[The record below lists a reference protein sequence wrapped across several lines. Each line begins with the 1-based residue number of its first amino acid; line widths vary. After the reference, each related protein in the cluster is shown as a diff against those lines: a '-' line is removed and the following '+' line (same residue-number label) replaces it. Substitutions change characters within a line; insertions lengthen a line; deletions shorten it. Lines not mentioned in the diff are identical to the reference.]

1 MINARL
7 VLLALSPLLLLGA
20 TCVTHVEQKG
30 PTGPWIGEVTNFGSD
45 PEIDVRV
52 NGRILDSDGKNW
64 GGIFRAETC
73 PFDLLPGQ
81 KGYFTAYLDSQ
92 GIPPSVLEN
101 LPTPP
106 PLALT
111 SFDTYSCGSR
121 PLTTG
126 LAFRVIDIFP
136 EHNSALVEMRND
148 SQNTYFD
155 VDVCGLLLNRSREV
169 QEIAKSSPFPAASFK
184 PGDTVVFPITF
195 SAPIDG
201 PMQFAAKSAFETY
214 QNVFLDSWHFE
225 LSASRVVQTEQGR
238 ELQVV
243 GEIRNDSKVDLDSA
257 WYEFYLES
265 SPTVRASGWVGS
277 YGYRRPGQKRGDPR
291 GTGFIPAGKKA
302 PVVFSLPLD
311 EDDSAHVEFAGVTAH
326 IASVNASRVAA
337 TNVSSE
343 GWSDPDLVHVTG
355 TLTNPF
361 DTDMDLFLCF
371 ELRGTRGQLVGSAC
385 EFRGMTAH
393 DSWTP
398 SMTITELAPMKSIE
412 VSAYLRPA
420 ICAGTCPVV
429 VPPGGPRPRCP

>member
-7 VLLALSPLLLLGA
+7 ALLAFSPLLLLGA

-30 PTGPWIGEVTNFGSD
+30 PTGPWIGEVTNSGSD

-73 PFDLLPGQ
+73 PFDLLPGE

-92 GIPPSVLEN
+92 GIPPSVLEK

-106 PLALT
+106 PLTLT

-126 LAFRVIDIFP
+126 LAFRVIDVFP

-155 VDVCGLLLNRSREV
+155 VDVCGLLFNRSGEV
-169 QEIAKSSPFPAASFK
+169 QEIAQRSPFPAASFK
-184 PGDTVVFPITF
+184 PGDTVEFPITF

-201 PMQFAAKSAFETY
+201 PMQFAAKSAFETR
-214 QNVFLDSWHFE
+214 QDVFLDSWHFE

-238 ELQVV
+238 ELQVA
-243 GEIRNDSKVDLDSA
+243 GEIRNDSTVDLDSA
-257 WYEFYLES
+257 EYEFYLES

-277 YGYRRPGQKRGDPR
+277 YGYLRPPPDGATRVR
-291 GTGFIPAGKKA
+291 FWGTGFIPAGKKA

-326 IASVNASRVAA
+326 TASVNTSRIAA
-337 TNVSSE
+337 TDVSS
-343 GWSDPDLVHVTG
+343 WRRPDSDEVRVTG

-361 DTDMDLFLCF
+361 DAPMHLFLCF
-371 ELRGTRGQLVGSAC
+371 ELRGARGQLVGSAC
-385 EFRGMTAH
+385 EHYCGMRAH
-393 DSWTP
+393 DSWTE
-398 SMTITELAPMKSIE
+398 SMTITELAPMESIE
-412 VSAYLRPA
+412 VSAYLRP
-420 ICAGTCPVV
+420 GTCPVV
-429 VPPGGPRPRCP
+429 PPGSPPPRCP